1 MARPLACILGTGDW
15 PETNRAVAS
24 ARRFGLDAAV
34 GVSGAEQH
42 GAPHADAR
50 RYPVEWRDDFADAR
64 NQLAERVVAEG
75 LPRDYLLW
83 LDSDEELI
91 AYPEDDPGFE
101 GPCAA
106 ALIIDRA
113 DLTPRAIT
121 RLQRRAP
128 LASWVNAIH
137 ETVPYGGPGAPLIE
151 SILIRHHGYDDPA
164 RAAEKRRRNRRIV
177 ARERARGRDYF
188 TLALEEARAATGGEA
203 FMAWLRAFNHPE
215 AVPAVPGGFDV
226 RHEPAAALCAF
237 DYRKPAFKVLAANPR
252 IVDVQ
257 LAVLASEYQF
267 EGAVDETRLAFVVEL
282 LATGGN
288 DPRHFFPRAL
298 AGADRAGVL
307 AWLADRCTPPGDT
320 ETGT

>member
-75 LPRDYLLW
+75 LPGDYLLW

-106 ALIIDRA
+106 ALITDHA

-128 LASWVNAIH
+128 LESWVNAIH
-137 ETVPYGGPGAPLIE
+137 ETLPSGGVDPPIVAAIA
-151 SILIRHHGYDDPA
+151 IRHHGYDDPA
-164 RAAEKRRRNRRIV
+164 RVAAKQQRNACIV
-177 ARERARGRDYF
+177 ARERAAGRDYF

-215 AVPAVPGGFDV
+215 AAPSAPGSFDA

-252 IVDVQ
+252 IVELQ

-282 LATGGN
+282 VASDGN
-288 DPRHFFPRAL
+288 DPRYFFSRAL

-307 AWLADRCTPPGDT
+307 AWLADRCAPPSDT